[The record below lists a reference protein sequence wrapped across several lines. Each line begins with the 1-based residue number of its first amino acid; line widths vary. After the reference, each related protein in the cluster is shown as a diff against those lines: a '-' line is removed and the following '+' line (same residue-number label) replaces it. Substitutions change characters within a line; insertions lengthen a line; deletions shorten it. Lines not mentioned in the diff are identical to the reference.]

1 MPNAHIAM
9 RVDMDVLINQPE
21 VVLQKMSF
29 KILEKREQMLENM
42 IDSKVQFKANNG
54 IEQGTL
60 QSFNTTHCNITVAG
74 QNVKVPFKKLLI
86 F

>member
-9 RVDMDVLINQPE
+9 RVDLDTLINKPE
-21 VVLQKMSF
+21 LILQKMSF
-29 KILEKREQMLENM
+29 KILEKREQMLADM
-42 IDSKVQFKANNG
+42 IDSKVQFKANNC

-74 QNVKVPFKKLLI
+74 QNVKVPFKKIL

>member
-9 RVDMDVLINQPE
+9 RVDMNMLINQPE
-21 VVLQKMSF
+21 VILQKMSF

-42 IDSKVQFKANNG
+42 IDSKVQFKANNC

-60 QSFNTTHCNITVAG
+60 HSFNNTHCNITVAG
-74 QNVKVPFKKLLI
+74 QNVRVPLKKLVI
-86 F
+86 